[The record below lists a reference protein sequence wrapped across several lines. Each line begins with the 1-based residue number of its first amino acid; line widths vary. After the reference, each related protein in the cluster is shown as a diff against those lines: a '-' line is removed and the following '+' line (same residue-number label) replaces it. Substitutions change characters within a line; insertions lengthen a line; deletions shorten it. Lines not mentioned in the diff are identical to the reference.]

1 MTKATLISLSNIL
14 LGFSLQLIFLY
25 FITPPGLMDT
35 YVAQISIPFLFAGL
49 TIVSL
54 REDFY
59 SSLLDTANKIT
70 FSQSIISFILSSSI
84 FCIGLMYLQGWDI
97 LICILGSLYY
107 IISCFLAVTSA
118 LIKKLASNIVA
129 LLPQSLTYIATL
141 IIFMVFI
148 SKDFTPSIL
157 MVTTF
162 ASIASLVIFIMY
174 LFLKTSLQIKFV
186 ISKHGY
192 EIKLRNILHTSIF
205 VIPPAIEA
213 YFISFLNTSDI
224 THLGFVHRIYTA
236 LTGIGV
242 FIIFYKLEKI
252 LKLKNQIFEIKK
264 LLSIFLILILIL
276 LMHFILMKY
285 QILEPILNIFNL
297 NDYMVILIS
306 GYFLIAYGINLFVY
320 YIFRSNLGALFS
332 LKEIIIVL
340 TIFILINSYG
350 LFNGANLII
359 YLIFFVLSWVF
370 VGVCTIIKIRRDS
383 NFEYK

>member
-1 MTKATLISLSNIL
+1 MTKAALISLSNIL

-35 YVAQISIPFLFAGL
+35 YVTQISIPFLFVGL
-49 TIVSL
+49 TIVSF
-54 REDFY
+54 REDLY
-59 SSLLDTANKIT
+59 SSMLGVGNEIT
-70 FSQSIISFILSSSI
+70 VSQSIISFILSSCI

-107 IISCFLAVTSA
+107 LVSCFLAITSA
-118 LIKKLASNIVA
+118 LIKKLISDIVA
-129 LLPQSLTYIATL
+129 LLPQSLTYISTL
-141 IIFMVFI
+141 IIFMIFI
-148 SKDFTPSIL
+148 SKDFIPSIL
-157 MVTTF
+157 MVSTF
-162 ASIASLVIFIMY
+162 ACIACLVIFIIY
-174 LFLKTSLQIKFV
+174 LFLKTSFQIKFV

-192 EIKLRNILHTSIF
+192 EIKLRNILHNSIF

-224 THLGFVHRIYTA
+224 THLGFVHRIYGA

-242 FIIFYKLEKI
+242 FIIFYKLDRI
-252 LKLKNQIFEIKK
+252 TQFKNQIFKIKK
-264 LLSIFLILILIL
+264 LLPIFLILIFIF
-276 LMHFILMKY
+276 LMHFILIKY

-306 GYFLIAYGINLFVY
+306 GYFFIAYGINLFVY
-320 YIFRSNLGALFS
+320 FTFRSNFGVLFS
-332 LKEIIIVL
+332 LKEITIVL

-359 YLIFFVLSWVF
+359 YLIFFVLSWIF
-370 VGVCTIIKIRRDS
+370 VGICTLIKIRRDS

>member
-1 MTKATLISLSNIL
+1 MTKVTLISLSNIL

-59 SSLLDTANKIT
+59 SSLLDTENKII
-70 FSQSIISFILSSSI
+70 FSQSIISFILSSCI

-107 IISCFLAVTSA
+107 IVSCFLAITSA
-118 LIKKLASNIVA
+118 LIKKLASDIVA
-129 LLPQSLTYIATL
+129 LLPQSLSYISTL

-157 MVTTF
+157 MVATF

-242 FIIFYKLEKI
+242 FIIFYKLERI
-252 LKLKNQIFEIKK
+252 MQLKNQIFEIKK
-264 LLSIFLILILIL
+264 LLLIFLILILIL

-332 LKEIIIVL
+332 LKEITIVL

-370 VGVCTIIKIRRDS
+370 VGVCTLIKIRRDS
-383 NFEYK
+383 SFEYK

>member
-59 SSLLDTANKIT
+59 SSLLDTENEIT
-70 FSQSIISFILSSSI
+70 FSQSILSFILSSCI

-107 IISCFLAVTSA
+107 IVSCFLAITSA
-118 LIKKLASNIVA
+118 LIKKLTSHIVA
-129 LLPQSLTYIATL
+129 LLPQSLTYISSL

-174 LFLKTSLQIKFV
+174 LFLKTS
-186 ISKHGY
+186 S
-192 EIKLRNILHTSIF
+192 E
-205 VIPPAIEA
+205 
-213 YFISFLNTSDI
+213 
-224 THLGFVHRIYTA
+224 
-236 LTGIGV
+236 
-242 FIIFYKLEKI
+242 
-252 LKLKNQIFEIKK
+252 
-264 LLSIFLILILIL
+264 
-276 LMHFILMKY
+276 
-285 QILEPILNIFNL
+285 
-297 NDYMVILIS
+297 
-306 GYFLIAYGINLFVY
+306 
-320 YIFRSNLGALFS
+320 
-332 LKEIIIVL
+332 
-340 TIFILINSYG
+340 
-350 LFNGANLII
+350 
-359 YLIFFVLSWVF
+359 
-370 VGVCTIIKIRRDS
+370 
-383 NFEYK
+383 

>member
-14 LGFSLQLIFLY
+14 FGFSLQLIFLY

-59 SSLLDTANKIT
+59 SSLLDTENKII
-70 FSQSIISFILSSSI
+70 FSQSIISFILSSCI

-107 IISCFLAVTSA
+107 IVSCFLAITSA
-118 LIKKLASNIVA
+118 LIKKLASDIVA
-129 LLPQSLTYIATL
+129 LLPQSLTYISTL

-186 ISKHGY
+186 ISKDGY

-242 FIIFYKLEKI
+242 FIIFYKLERI
-252 LKLKNQIFEIKK
+252 IQLKNQIFEIKK

-306 GYFLIAYGINLFVY
+306 VYFLIAYGINLFVY

-332 LKEIIIVL
+332 LKEITIVL

-370 VGVCTIIKIRRDS
+370 VGVCTLIKIRRDS